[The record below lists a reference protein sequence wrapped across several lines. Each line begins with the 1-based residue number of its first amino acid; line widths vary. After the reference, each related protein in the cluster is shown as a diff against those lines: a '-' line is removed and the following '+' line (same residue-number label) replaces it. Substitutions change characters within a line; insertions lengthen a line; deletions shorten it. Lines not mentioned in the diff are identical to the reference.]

1 MCGQLCEHCAWGAGG
16 KLLTQCLACSS
27 WQPGS
32 WAGPEPIVGDHVHR
46 PAAAGRSLRDPEQEE
61 MLTF

>member
-1 MCGQLCEHCAWGAGG
+1 MGATRGALMASADSVSG
-16 KLLTQCLACSS
+16 LQHLAA
-27 WQPGS
+27 GRLG

-46 PAAAGRSLRDPEQEE
+46 PAAASHSLRDPEQKG